1 MRGGAAYE
9 VETLSDGQV
18 KLRFGSGRGVVTSVV
33 RDVAA
38 YLAREGLPASMVED
52 ATIALAE
59 ALNNIEEH
67 AYGGRRD
74 LPVVVGIATSA
85 RSVRC
90 IIEDQGD
97 PLPGNA
103 LPGGCLP
110 ATDPGAHEKWPEGGF
125 GWVLLRRVTRDVTYH
140 RTGAAN
146 RLTFTIS

>member
-1 MRGGAAYE
+1 MSGGEAYD
-9 VETLSDGQV
+9 VETVPDGQV
-18 KLRFGSGRGVVTSVV
+18 TLRFGSGRGVVSSVV

-38 YLAREGLPASMVED
+38 FLGREGLPVSMVED

-67 AYGGRRD
+67 AYGGGRD

-85 RSVRC
+85 RSVRFT
-90 IIEDQGD
+90 IEDQGH
-97 PLPGNA
+97 PLPGGA
-103 LPGGCLP
+103 LPGDCLP

-125 GWVLLRRVTRDVTYH
+125 GWALLRRVTRDVTYH
-140 RTGAAN
+140 RSGAWN